1 MTIVNAKDKGD
12 RAERALV
19 DFLDHEGFA
28 ARRIIAGAHDDIG
41 DIDVHP
47 DIVIEVKNRYK
58 VSLGEY
64 LTALWAQK
72 GNKDAAFGFVAIYKV
87 ISGVDLNPEE
97 GALFMLAVKLARIST
112 NIQKGT
118 VHRDSLV
125 DAAGYLWVFGSICEA
140 RKHDVVS

>member
-1 MTIVNAKDKGD
+1 M
-12 RAERALV
+12 L
-19 DFLDHEGFA
+19 
-28 ARRIIAGAHDDIG
+28 DDILKEADSIVHNDRNAHYG
-41 DIDVHP
+41 DPID
-47 DIVIEVKNRYK
+47 DYEK
-58 VSLGEY
+58 V
-64 LTALWAQK
+64 
-72 GNKDAAFGFVAIYKV
+72 VAIYKT

>member
-1 MTIVNAKDKGD
+1 MTIVNSKDKGD

-41 DIDVHP
+41 DIDIHP
-47 DIVIEVKNRYK
+47 DIVLEVKNRYK

-72 GNKDAAFGFVAIYKV
+72 GNKDAAFGFIAIKMRGKANPLEWGYMIDGPTFVNILRLLVRPGDLKV
-87 ISGVDLNPEE
+87 QE
-97 GALFMLAVKLARIST
+97 
-112 NIQKGT
+112 
-118 VHRDSLV
+118 
-125 DAAGYLWVFGSICEA
+125 
-140 RKHDVVS
+140 